1 MASLNQVNLIGNL
14 TKDPESRQA
23 GTHTVCSFSIA
34 INRRSKGQD
43 GQQKDEVSFID
54 CESWD
59 KTADLV
65 MQYCSKGKQ
74 VLVQG
79 SLKQDRWQTTDGQ
92 NRSKLKVIVNNVQ
105 FLGPKPEGQGEQ
117 GQGEQAGAVA
127 PGAGQELAAD
137 PDNPF

>member
-1 MASLNQVNLIGNL
+1 MAHLNQVNLIGNL
-14 TKDPESRQA
+14 TKDPESREA

-34 INRRSKGQD
+34 VNRKSKGQD
-43 GQQKDEVSFID
+43 GQQKEEVSFVD
-54 CESWD
+54 CEAWD
-59 KTADLV
+59 KTANLV

-79 SLKQDRWQTTDGQ
+79 SLKQDRWQTQDGQ
-92 NRSKLKVIVNNVQ
+92 NRSKLKVVVNNVQ
-105 FLGPKPEGQGEQ
+105 FLGAKPEGQGEQ
-117 GQGEQAGAVA
+117 AGAAA